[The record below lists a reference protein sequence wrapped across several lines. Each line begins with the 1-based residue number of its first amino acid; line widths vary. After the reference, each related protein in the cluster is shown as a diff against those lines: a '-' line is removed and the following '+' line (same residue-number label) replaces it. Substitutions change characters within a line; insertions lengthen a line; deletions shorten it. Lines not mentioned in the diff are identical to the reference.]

1 MGGEIDS
8 GVKPNGVQPL
18 IHVSAATVLG
28 AVLGVHLN
36 VVAVTAVI
44 LPDPLNDQLPPY
56 SPQYALFAPLSVS
69 AGCCKGDGVSARR

>member
-18 IHVSAATVLG
+18 IHVSAAAAL
-28 AVLGVHLN
+28 LVHLN